1 MAQVKNRI
9 LISAAVVLYAAN
21 VFAQSADPARAHQR
35 LSQEYAIAN
44 QPQAALDE
52 IERALAIEPVNPE
65 FLRARGTLAT
75 WLGDY
80 ARAQDSYRRLLESAP
95 ADVDAMVSLARV
107 SAWAGQ
113 TDEAVDAYRRYL
125 QTSPDQP
132 AVWLELARTER
143 WRGNFGGALD
153 VLSGYRARFG
163 ESTDYSREL
172 AAVLAR
178 AGQPARAEAVLEPLL
193 RQDPDNF
200 DLNLTQTIA
209 LAMQHR
215 TRDAMDALDTV
226 RRLQPNGAETQEL
239 ERVVR
244 TLLGSTIEPSAGF
257 YSDSDSL
264 QVSRFAPKAA
274 ISLAPGTTL
283 DGGYEREALEARR
296 GSGLEQKTGELDAR
310 HDHGWIG
317 LTHRIGA
324 VTLQGHVGRAAVNE
338 AGHDLTTY
346 AIGADISPA
355 DGFKLS
361 LERSSA
367 FLVVSP
373 RTIGLGLSRLDHRLQ
388 VEWLPTVRTHV
399 SLGALYQELSDG
411 NRRWEVFFSPRRS
424 VARTEWLNVDLGL
437 SAYQFGATRD
447 LDNGYYDPRRYES
460 YSLVA
465 YPYVKLGRYAGLG
478 LTAAIGLQRDD
489 ASRTFRFGGNAAV
502 EATFGIDTPWALKVS
517 GSATRN
523 QRLAS
528 GAFQGYG
535 SSVALVR
542 RF

>member
-1 MAQVKNRI
+1 ME
-9 LISAAVVLYAAN
+9 
-21 VFAQSADPARAHQR
+21 PA
-35 LSQEYAIAN
+35 
-44 QPQAALDE
+44 
-52 IERALAIEPVNPE
+52 NPE

-75 WLGDY
+75 WIGDY
-80 ARAQDSYRRLLESAP
+80 ARAQDSYRRLLKSAP
-95 ADVDAMVSLARV
+95 GDVDAMVGLARV

-113 TDEAVDAYRRYL
+113 TDESVDAYRRYL

-153 VLSGYRARFG
+153 VLSGYRSRFG
-163 ESTDYSREL
+163 ESSDYSREL

-200 DLNLTQTIA
+200 DLNLTRTIA
-209 LAMQHR
+209 LANQRR
-215 TRDAMDALDTV
+215 TRDAFEALDAV
-226 RRLQPNGAETQEL
+226 RRLQPNGPETQEL

-244 TLLGSTIEPSAGF
+244 TLLGSTVEPGAGF

-274 ISLAPGTTL
+274 IPLAPGTML
-283 DGGYEREALEARR
+283 DGGYEREALEARP
-296 GSGLEQKTGELDAR
+296 GSGLEQNTGELDAR

-317 LTHRIGA
+317 LAHRIGA

-338 AGHDLTTY
+338 AGHNLTTY
-346 AIGADISPA
+346 AIGADLNPV
-355 DGFKLS
+355 DGFKVS

-373 RTIGLGLSRLDHRLQ
+373 RTIGLGLSRLDHRVQL
-388 VEWLPTVRTHV
+388 EWLPTVRTHL
-399 SLGALYQELSDG
+399 SLGGLYQELSDG
-411 NRRWEVFFSPRRS
+411 NRRWDVFFSPRLS
-424 VARTEWLNVDLGL
+424 VARTEWLNVDLGV
-437 SAYQFGATRD
+437 SAYQFGATQDR
-447 LDNGYYDPRRYES
+447 DNGYYDPRRYES

-478 LTAAIGLQRDD
+478 LTVAIGLQRDD
-489 ASRTFRFGGNAAV
+489 ASRTFRFGGNAAI
-502 EATFGIDTPWALKVS
+502 EATFGIDTPWAAEGKRQRDS
-517 GSATRN
+517 N
-523 QRLAS
+523 QRSTAARFRDTAAAWRWSTFLYLHRRRDITCGRSSPAVRAS
-528 GAFQGYG
+528 SGRTWP
-535 SSVALVR
+535 SPC
-542 RF
+542 